1 MMGIIITA
9 IICTTVVLLA
19 WIGRKPK
26 QHTITSQPP
35 SVTEKPRFG
44 SGTRDDV

>member
-1 MMGIIITA
+1 MSLRSEAETEA
-9 IICTTVVLLA
+9 EKRWPLA

-26 QHTITSQPP
+26 QHTITGQPP

-44 SGTRDDV
+44 SRNP